1 MLAILIL
8 TKGYPVAE
16 TVADKPW
23 VQDFEDVWKT
33 VRDRFYDP
41 KLHGLDW
48 IGVRRYY
55 EPLIRKARNPD
66 EASVL
71 INEMLSRLE
80 TSHTTYYTKEDPAYY
95 FLLELFEDVESVPLQ
110 GGDVGY
116 AGIGIFTS
124 SISGE
129 TFVRA
134 VVDGGLLG
142 SDEIERSGHQA
153 GRRFHRVRP
162 RLVERPPI
170 LGPPGRA
177 GHERTTRDNRCA
189 HRRFAGWMGGRI
201 ARIPQPFQ

>member
-48 IGVRRYY
+48 NAVRQHY

-80 TSHTTYYTKEDPAYY
+80 TSHTTYYTDEDPAYY
-95 FLLELFEDVESVPLQ
+95 FLLELFEDAESVRLQ

-124 SISGE
+124 SINGE

-134 VVDGGLLG
+134 VVDGGPASEAGLTRG
-142 SDEIERSGHQA
+142 DRIESVD
-153 GRRFHRVRP
+153 GRP
-162 RLVERPPI
+162 
-170 LGPPGRA
+170 
-177 GHERTTRDNRCA
+177 
-189 HRRFAGWMGGRI
+189 W
-201 ARIPQPFQ
+201 